1 LASSVAVRRQPRS
14 AETRKKIILAA
25 IKIFARHGL
34 SGART
39 RAIAEEA
46 GVNHTLLSYYFESKE
61 QLWQQCAESIY
72 RRHSQ
77 RLEDQVRAN
86 SGLDGKTRLKV
97 LLRAIAGAAAEN
109 PEIHRF
115 MVRYAL
121 EESEPGNRTDPENRL
136 NTTSPTVLQEIKAL
150 QQEGVLPKKA
160 NPLILQSILA
170 GAATQI
176 FIGASRF
183 EQRTGKDA
191 YDPAVLKEYLEV
203 LFGCLIHE

>member
-1 LASSVAVRRQPRS
+1 MASSVAVRRQPRS

-86 SGLDGKTRLKV
+86 SGLDGQTRLKV

-121 EESEPGNRTDPENRL
+121 EESEPGSPAGGENRL

-160 NPLILQSILA
+160 DPLILQSILA